1 VDNKIPKKIYL
12 RWYDEDGVPY
22 EEGSEEVTWCEDIVY
37 ADDVEYILATEIER
51 LRKGNDEYVKQYNRR
66 FGEHMKEVIQLRKE
80 KEWLVENY
88 AKTLYAQMG
97 VYTKK
102 AYNAIVIDAMQQA
115 LKEE

>member
-1 VDNKIPKKIYL
+1 
-12 RWYDEDGVPY
+12 
-22 EEGSEEVTWCEDIVY
+22 
-37 ADDVEYILATEIER
+37 
-51 LRKGNDEYVKQYNRR
+51 
-66 FGEHMKEVIQLRKE
+66 MKEVIQLRKE